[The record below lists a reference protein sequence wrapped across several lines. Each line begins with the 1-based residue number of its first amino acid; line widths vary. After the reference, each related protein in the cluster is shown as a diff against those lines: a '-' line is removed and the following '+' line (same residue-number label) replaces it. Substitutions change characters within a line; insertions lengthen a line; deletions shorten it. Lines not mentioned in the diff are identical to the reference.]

1 MTFQAFRMSLVAAA
15 ITIAGFAGAPTL
27 AHAQDTR
34 ATAATQAQPAAAKPR
49 VVVLATGGTIAGA
62 GASAMNSAGRPP
74 VVFRSAPRPAQFA
87 AHPRR
92 HARSGN

>member
-62 GASAMNSAGRPP
+62 GA
-74 VVFRSAPRPAQFA
+74 
-87 AHPRR
+87 
-92 HARSGN
+92 